1 VRYDEFLGHVQHRA
15 RLGSRGEA
23 ERATRAT
30 LETLAERLVG
40 GEAHDLASQ
49 LPPELAR
56 SLQSPDAG
64 IGAKLTLE
72 EFFEL
77 VSEREVSSW
86 KRRHCMPGVVMG
98 SSRKP
103 VPWGIKDVR
112 VQLGRFRSALN
123 VNEATCPRSR
133 AWSEQREAVG
143 RQGQRKD
150 CSGHTIRARRL
161 MMPARF
167 LLTDPALCSPVAPAR

>member
-1 VRYDEFLGHVQHRA
+1 MRYDEFLGHVQHRA

-77 VSEREVSSW
+77 VSEREGVDLEEATLHARVVIGVLTEAVS
-86 KRRHCMPGVVMG
+86 MG
-98 SSRKP
+98 E
-103 VPWGIKDVR
+103 IKDVR
-112 VQLGRFRSALN
+112 VQLPAAFAQLFN
-123 VNEATCPRSR
+123 VENEGDLPEITSR
-133 AWSEQREAVG
+133 
-143 RQGQRKD
+143 
-150 CSGHTIRARRL
+150 
-161 MMPARF
+161 
-167 LLTDPALCSPVAPAR
+167 

>member
-40 GEAHDLASQ
+40 GETHDLASQ

-77 VSEREVSSW
+77 VSEREGVDLEEATLHARVVIGVLTEAVS
-86 KRRHCMPGVVMG
+86 MG
-98 SSRKP
+98 E
-103 VPWGIKDVR
+103 IKDVR
-112 VQLGRFRSALN
+112 VQLPAAFAQLFN
-123 VNEATCPRSR
+123 VENEGDLPEITSR
-133 AWSEQREAVG
+133 
-143 RQGQRKD
+143 
-150 CSGHTIRARRL
+150 
-161 MMPARF
+161 
-167 LLTDPALCSPVAPAR
+167 

>member
-1 VRYDEFLGHVQHRA
+1 MRYDEFLGHVQHRA

-49 LPPELAR
+49 LPPELAH
-56 SLQSPDAG
+56 SLLLPDAG

-77 VSEREVSSW
+77 VSEREGVELEDATLHARVVIGVLTEAVS
-86 KRRHCMPGVVMG
+86 MG
-98 SSRKP
+98 E
-103 VPWGIKDVR
+103 IKDVR
-112 VQLGRFRSALN
+112 VQLPAAFAQLFN
-123 VNEATCPRSR
+123 VENEGDLPEITSR
-133 AWSEQREAVG
+133 
-143 RQGQRKD
+143 
-150 CSGHTIRARRL
+150 
-161 MMPARF
+161 
-167 LLTDPALCSPVAPAR
+167 

>member
-56 SLQSPDAG
+56 SLQLPDAG

-72 EFFEL
+72 EFFAL
-77 VSEREVSSW
+77 VSEREGVELEEATLHARIVIGVLTETVS
-86 KRRHCMPGVVMG
+86 MG
-98 SSRKP
+98 E
-103 VPWGIKDVR
+103 IKDVR
-112 VQLGRFRSALN
+112 VQLPAAFAQLFN
-123 VNEATCPRSR
+123 VENEGDLPQITS
-133 AWSEQREAVG
+133 
-143 RQGQRKD
+143 
-150 CSGHTIRARRL
+150 L
-161 MMPARF
+161 
-167 LLTDPALCSPVAPAR
+167 

>member
-40 GEAHDLASQ
+40 GETHDLAAQ
-49 LPPELAR
+49 LPPELAL
-56 SLQSPDAG
+56 SLQLPDAG

-77 VSEREVSSW
+77 VSEREGVELEEATLHARVVIGVLTEAVSL
-86 KRRHCMPGVVMG
+86 GE
-98 SSRKP
+98 
-103 VPWGIKDVR
+103 IKDVR
-112 VQLGRFRSALN
+112 VQLPAAFAQLFN
-123 VNEATCPRSR
+123 VENE
-133 AWSEQREAVG
+133 G
-143 RQGQRKD
+143 D
-150 CSGHTIRARRL
+150 L
-161 MMPARF
+161 PAI
-167 LLTDPALCSPVAPAR
+167 TSQ